1 MVESSAHGRRNPAVQ
16 DNYYE
21 GPPGKPSGDE
31 VWCYSDRL
39 CYSPGDTIRFHVST
53 TAESYRMEIARD
65 ALELEPMYRSERLQ
79 GSRHATP
86 VDASVRGCGWPV
98 SFEFKI
104 PPDWPSGGYRVTT
117 TIDTG
122 FGRQEQHH
130 LFLLRSNARERSQRL
145 LLVSSTGTW
154 CAYNNWGGSNHYEGI
169 CGTESNRFSPQLSLE
184 RPLPRGF
191 VVLPEDAPRAAL
203 AATPGHDE
211 PVSYPHMEWAYANG
225 YSKKYASAGWASYER
240 HFVRWATQAG
250 YQVDLVSQYD
260 LQLHPEAIADY
271 RCLVFIGHDEYWS
284 WEMRD
289 TVDAW
294 IEGGGRVARFAGNFM
309 WQTRLEDDGRRQLCY
324 KSRAWDEDPQAAS
337 ERITTSWE
345 LPQINRPGALTFG
358 LNAIRGVY
366 AGWGGCVAFGS
377 GGFPLYRPEHWAFAG
392 TGLGYGDVLGAQ
404 SRVFAY
410 EVDGLDYVI
419 RDGLPYP
426 SGAEQVPDGL
436 EILALGLASNQEVAR
451 ASDPASLFLGSE
463 DCELHARILY
473 GEVTPQTLAL
483 AGRGSG
489 MIVSFSKGAGEVF
502 HAGSVEWVAGLLRRD
517 AQVERVTRNVLD
529 RFLSP

>member
-1 MVESSAHGRRNPAVQ
+1 MSPADANRNPAVHSH
-16 DNYYE
+16 YYE
-21 GPPGKPSGDE
+21 TPGGDSSADE
-31 VWCYSDRL
+31 IWCYCDRP
-39 CYSPGDTIRFHVST
+39 CYSPGDPVALHVST
-53 TAESYRMEIARD
+53 SASRYSLEIALD
-65 ALELEPMYRSERLQ
+65 AAALEVVLRRDNLP
-79 GSRHATP
+79 GKRHDTP
-86 VDASVRGCGWPV
+86 NDVSVVGCGWPV
-98 SFEFKI
+98 GFEFTI
-104 PPDWPSGGYRVTT
+104 PDDWPSGGYRVTCRIET
-117 TIDTG
+117 NNG
-122 FGRQEQHH
+122 SLEQHF
-130 LFLLRSNARERSQRL
+130 LFLLRSNAAEREKRV

-169 CGTESNRFSPQLSLE
+169 CGPDGNRFSPRLSLE

-191 VVLPEDAPRAAL
+191 VVLPQDAPRAAL
-203 AATPGHDE
+203 GAAPACGE

-240 HFVRWATQAG
+240 HFVCWAAQAG
-250 YQVDLVSQYD
+250 YQIDLVSQYD
-260 LQLHPEAIADY
+260 LQLHPEAISDY

-289 TVDAW
+289 TVDDYVD
-294 IEGGGRVARFAGNFM
+294 GGGRVARFAGNFM
-309 WQTRLEDDGRRQLCY
+309 WQTRLEDDGRSQVCY
-324 KSRAWDEDPQAAS
+324 KSSAWEDDPQAGT

-377 GGFPLYRPEHWAFAG
+377 GGFPLYRPEHWAFDG
-392 TGLGYGDVLGAQ
+392 TGLGYGDVLGAR

-426 SGAEQVPDGL
+426 SDAEQVPDGL

-451 ASDPASLFLGSE
+451 GVDPATLFLGSE

-489 MIVSFSKGAGEVF
+489 MIVSFSRGAGEVF

-517 AQVERVTRNVLD
+517 PQVERVTRNVLN
-529 RFLSP
+529 RFLSD